1 MGELKQL
8 SEEQKGL
15 VERVKDAGR
24 KVYLAN
30 LGLVSKVEE
39 EGKKQFDKV
48 LAAGEQARGEEAA
61 QSNKA
66 VLVAF
71 GVVETLK
78 TEADKLI
85 LDADTLRA
93 KFETTRA
100 KLQGLNLKEEAL
112 SLKGEAQKLFD
123 ELVAA
128 GEKRTAA

>member
-39 EGKKQFDKV
+39 EGKKQYDKV
-48 LAAGEQARGEEAA
+48 LAAGEQARGAEAA

-85 LDADTLRA
+85 LDADSLRA
-93 KFETTRA
+93 KFEEA
-100 KLQGLNLKEEAL
+100 KQKLQELNLKD
-112 SLKGEAQKLFD
+112 EAQKLFD

-128 GEKRTAA
+128 GEKRSAA